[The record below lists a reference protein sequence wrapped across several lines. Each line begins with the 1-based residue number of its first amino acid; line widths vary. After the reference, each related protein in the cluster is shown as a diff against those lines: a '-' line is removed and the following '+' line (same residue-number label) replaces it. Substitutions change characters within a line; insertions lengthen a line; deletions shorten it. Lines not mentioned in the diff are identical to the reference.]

1 MAKIVV
7 IEDEESILTN
17 ILETLALEG
26 YEVQGAA
33 NGRTGVD
40 LVRQFRPDLVLCD
53 IMMPGLDGYGVLM
66 EVRSDPATTTTPFI
80 FLTAK
85 TDRASMRRGMVLG
98 ADDYIPKP
106 FSAPELLEAI
116 RARLERQ
123 AALAREF
130 DRKVNALRDNVILM
144 ILPHELRTPLVS
156 ILGYSELLIA
166 DGRQLPGERVV
177 EMAQCINRAGQRLHH
192 LVENLLIYAQI
203 EVLRAM
209 PERVQVL
216 RRLQFPR
223 PRAFLKS
230 VAEGKAQQVGRDADL
245 ILCLDDVEAVQVLE
259 DNLRKIAEELVDNA
273 FKFSA
278 PGTPVH
284 VAAFA
289 ENGCYVL
296 QIGDRGR
303 GMTAEQIANI
313 GAYTQFDRRLY
324 EQQGAGLGLAIA
336 KSLTELHGGWF
347 RIESQPDLG
356 TTVWAALPL
365 AVTPS

>member
-1 MAKIVV
+1 MVKIAV
-7 IEDEESILTN
+7 IEDEETILRDV
-17 ILETLALEG
+17 LETLALEG
-26 YEVQGAA
+26 YEVQGAS
-33 NGRTGVD
+33 NGRSGVD

-53 IMMPGLDGYGVLM
+53 IMMPGLNGYSVLM

-85 TDRASMRRGMVLG
+85 TDRDSMRRGMVLG

-106 FSAPELLEAI
+106 FSAPELLEAV

-130 DRKVNALRDNVILM
+130 DRKVSALRDNVILM
-144 ILPHELRTPLVS
+144 MLPHELRTPLVS

-166 DGRQLPGERVV
+166 DGEQLPGERIV

-203 EVLRAM
+203 EVLRVT
-209 PERVQVL
+209 PERLEAL
-216 RRLQFPR
+216 RRFRFPR

-230 VAEGKAQQVGRDADL
+230 VAEGKAQQAKREADL
-245 ILCLDDVEAVQVLE
+245 SLHLDDVEAVQIIE
-259 DNLRKIAEELVDNA
+259 DNLRKVAEELIDNA
-273 FKFSA
+273 FKFSP
-278 PGTPVH
+278 PGTPVQ

-296 QIGDRGR
+296 QISDRGR

-313 GAYTQFDRRLY
+313 GAYTQFDRTFY
-324 EQQGAGLGLAIA
+324 EQQGAGLGLVIA

-347 RIESQPDLG
+347 RIESQPELG
-356 TTVWAALPL
+356 TTVQAALPL
-365 AVTPS
+365 ATTPA